1 MAPYLVATF
10 ANSPAYAGEPTGWA
24 SYRSCTWQALDRKR
38 TGILWEE
45 GDPVLAYAEFALD
58 APAMLVRSAGGEYL
72 PLRAWVARGEAS
84 EEFIDTHLTTMF
96 PEVRPRG
103 YFEVRSVDALPPAWL
118 AAPVL
123 LVAGVVMEARALSD
137 AAALLGNPRPD
148 LLRRAAG
155 YGLRDPALARMSGEL
170 ADIALAG
177 CARLGAG
184 VAGPDLEIAREYFE
198 RTIRFGRNLD
208 GSVEP
213 PDVATA
219 A

>member
-1 MAPYLVATF
+1 
-10 ANSPAYAGEPTGWA
+10 
-24 SYRSCTWQALDRKR
+24 
-38 TGILWEE
+38 
-45 GDPVLAYAEFALD
+45 
-58 APAMLVRSAGGEYL
+58 
-72 PLRAWVARGEAS
+72 
-84 EEFIDTHLTTMF
+84 
-96 PEVRPRG
+96 
-103 YFEVRSVDALPPAWL
+103 
-118 AAPVL
+118 
-123 LVAGVVMEARALSD
+123 
-137 AAALLGNPRPD
+137 
-148 LLRRAAG
+148 
-155 YGLRDPALARMSGEL
+155 MSGEL